1 MKTFLVNAANLGVMD
16 IKDPTGRVRHLIDLN
31 LTGQYGPG
39 KPAEQLRVRLHPEQA
54 ALLLKA
60 LQEEPAIPSYQQQGP
75 AH

>member
-1 MKTFLVNAANLGVMD
+1 MKIFLVNSANLGVMD
-16 IKDPTGRVRHLIDLN
+16 IKDPKGQIRHLIDLN

-39 KPAEQLRVRLHPEQA
+39 KPAEQLRVRLQPEQA

-60 LQEEPAIPSYQQQGP
+60 LKEEPAIPSYQQPGT